1 MGDEEENVRDLLK
14 AAEAEILRLVEMNA
28 DQSTQINQL
37 IEAQE
42 IQGEEVATLVDK
54 VWELTETLQHTR
66 DQSAEAQM
74 IADILTESLTK
85 LRTQMDEVLSAA
97 KENASRVQLVTSIY
111 QMTDEK
117 ELSEEEEVMAE
128 YQRRM
133 DELRERLRK
142 V

>member
-1 MGDEEENVRDLLK
+1 MSDEEEDVRGLLK
-14 AAEAEILRLVEMNA
+14 AAEAEILRLVELSA
-28 DQSTQINQL
+28 DQSGQISQL

-42 IQGEEVATLVDK
+42 IQGEEVAVLVDK
-54 VWELTETLQHTR
+54 VWDLTETLQHTR

-74 IADILTESLTK
+74 IADILSESLTK
-85 LRTQMDEVLSAA
+85 LRTQMAEVLSEA
-97 KENASRVQLVTSIY
+97 KENASRVQLMTRIY
-111 QMTDEK
+111 EMTDER
-117 ELSEEEEVMAE
+117 ELTEEEEVMAE

>member
-1 MGDEEENVRDLLK
+1 MSGEDDNLKDLLK
-14 AAEAEILRLVEMNA
+14 AAEAEILRLVEMSA
-28 DQSTQINQL
+28 DQSNQISQL

-42 IQGEEVATLVDK
+42 VQGEEVAELADK

-74 IADILTESLTK
+74 IAGVLAEKLTG
-85 LRTQMDEVLSAA
+85 LRTQMADVLSAA

-117 ELSEEEEVMAE
+117 DLGEEEEVLDE
-128 YQRRM
+128 YERRM
-133 DELRERLRK
+133 NELRERLRK